1 MIFTT
6 FPDQEGH
13 SDKQS
18 QQLCGGNRQPD
29 TVNAQKDRKY
39 KYNPKLEYQRPQEGD
54 NRGEKSVVQCRK
66 EGGSKDIESIDQE
79 GDAEQAEAGISHPE
93 QLFIVADKNTGNR
106 RGDKLCRNRQKNAAD
121 THQREA
127 FAEYIL

>member
-79 GDAEQAEAGISHPE
+79 GDAEQAEAGIGHPE
-93 QLFIVADKNTGNR
+93 QLIIVSNEDTGNR
-106 RGDKLCRNRQKNAAD
+106 GGDKLCGDGQNDTANAYQGE
-121 THQREA
+121 T
-127 FAEYIL
+127 FAEKIL